1 MNIVTGYRGTPHI
14 TANEAQAMNQGI
26 FGTGNYVLDVGNKF
40 AATLESATSV
50 AIQDGEGVIQG
61 VQFRIAP
68 GSVENVSISPGTSGY
83 KRIDYICARYTKN
96 ASTGIEDVTLVVV
109 EGTPD
114 ASTPTAPTINT
125 GDVLTGSSP
134 VDFALWEVDLD
145 GLTPTLNSLIPGY
158 KPNLNQLGD
167 WYDLPYDHTYNT
179 SKSRLLI
186 CPATKTMIFLV
197 HETIAANA
205 VLMFDM
211 IGQNLPLINGTKTF
225 FYESVKTTLI
235 GETSDSP
242 PSFSTLYGSI
252 SQSNSSSAVGSDF
265 YIDGS
270 TSTKE
275 RTVRGEFVAS
285 YRSLHPDHQL
295 SSATLII

>member
-14 TANEAQAMNQGI
+14 SANEAQALNQGI
-26 FGTGNYVLDVGNKF
+26 FGTGNYVLNVGNKF

-83 KRIDYICARYTKN
+83 KRIDYICARYSKN
-96 ASTGIEDVTLVVV
+96 ASTGIESVVLVVA

-145 GLTPTLNSLIPGY
+145 GLTPTLSSLAERVTFAINP
-158 KPNLNQLGD
+158 P
-167 WYDLPYDHTYNT
+167 DLT
-179 SKSRLLI
+179 
-186 CPATKTMIFLV
+186 
-197 HETIAANA
+197 
-205 VLMFDM
+205 
-211 IGQNLPLINGTKTF
+211 Q
-225 FYESVKTTLI
+225 
-235 GETSDSP
+235 
-242 PSFSTLYGSI
+242 FSYS
-252 SQSNSSSAVGSDF
+252 
-265 YIDGS
+265 
-270 TSTKE
+270 
-275 RTVRGEFVAS
+275 
-285 YRSLHPDHQL
+285 QL
-295 SSATLII
+295 SGYTGLLNITESAWYAICTTSANGIVSINRYDATNQMYVPVVAGARMTPWIYIEAGTTGYHYAADVSTPLLYKAPQINLI